1 MAFDCLKVCSTFLW
15 SAVSGSPFFT
25 AFFLFFVFVV
35 CATLLIA
42 ILGCLCPPIMSA
54 KIGMLFLVKKFI

>member
-15 SAVSGSPFFT
+15 SAVSGSLFFT
-25 AFFLFFVFVV
+25 AFFFFVFVV
-35 CATLLIA
+35 RATLLIA